1 MKTYRYIWLI
11 GINLDIIPAVDVKDG
26 KCVRLYQG
34 DYDKETVFSTDPVSV
49 AVGWQEMGAE
59 RIHVVDLDGASSGS
73 QLNFQVIERMI
84 SCLTIPVQV
93 GGGIRTESNVLTMM
107 DIGVNRVVLGTIAVE
122 NKELVRSIVDRFG
135 TESIIVGIDVR
146 DDLVSIKGWKESTV
160 VTSFDL
166 MKDMY
171 SIGVRRFVYTDIS
184 RDGTLMEPNFQSIKQ
199 IVNRSDANI
208 IASGGVSSLGH
219 IEQLAGLGVE
229 GVIIGK
235 ALYTG
240 DINLHEAISI
250 C

>member
-1 MKTYRYIWLI
+1 M
-11 GINLDIIPAVDVKDG
+11 DIIPAVDVKDG

-84 SCLTIPVQV
+84 SCLKIPVQV

-166 MKDMY
+166 MNDMY

-184 RDGTLMEPNFQSIKQ
+184 RDGTLMEPNFESIKQ

>member
-1 MKTYRYIWLI
+1 M
-11 GINLDIIPAVDVKDG
+11 
-26 KCVRLYQG
+26 
-34 DYDKETVFSTDPVSV
+34 

>member
-1 MKTYRYIWLI
+1 LI

>member
-1 MKTYRYIWLI
+1 M
-11 GINLDIIPAVDVKDG
+11 DIIPAVDVKDG

-34 DYDKETVFSTDPVSV
+34 DYDKETIFSTDPVSV

-59 RIHVVDLDGASSGS
+59 RIHVVDLDGASSGR
-73 QLNFQVIERMI
+73 QLNFQVIEKMI

-107 DIGVNRVVLGTIAVE
+107 DIGVNRVILGTIAVE

-146 DDLVSIKGWKESTV
+146 EDLVSIKGWKESTV

-166 MKDMY
+166 MNDMY

-184 RDGTLMEPNFQSIKQ
+184 RDGTLMEPNFESIKQ

>member
-1 MKTYRYIWLI
+1 
-11 GINLDIIPAVDVKDG
+11 LDIIPAVDVKDG

>member
-1 MKTYRYIWLI
+1 LI

-34 DYDKETVFSTDPVSV
+34 DYDKETIFSTDPVSV

-59 RIHVVDLDGASSGS
+59 RIHVVDLDGASSGR
-73 QLNFQVIERMI
+73 QLNFQVIEKMI

-107 DIGVNRVVLGTIAVE
+107 DIGVNRVILGTIAVE

-146 DDLVSIKGWKESTV
+146 EDLVSIKGWKESTV

-166 MKDMY
+166 MNDMY

-184 RDGTLMEPNFQSIKQ
+184 RDGTLMEPNFESIKQ

>member
-1 MKTYRYIWLI
+1 M
-11 GINLDIIPAVDVKDG
+11 DIIPAVDVKDG

-166 MKDMY
+166 MNDMY

-184 RDGTLMEPNFQSIKQ
+184 RDGTLMEPNFESIKQ

-219 IEQLAGLGVE
+219 IEQLVGLGVE

>member
-1 MKTYRYIWLI
+1 M
-11 GINLDIIPAVDVKDG
+11 DIIPAVDVKDG

>member
-1 MKTYRYIWLI
+1 M
-11 GINLDIIPAVDVKDG
+11 DIIPAVDVKDG

-34 DYDKETVFSTDPVSV
+34 DYDRETIFSTDPVSV

>member
-1 MKTYRYIWLI
+1 M
-11 GINLDIIPAVDVKDG
+11 DIIPAVDVKDG

-34 DYDKETVFSTDPVSV
+34 DYDKETIFSTDPVSV

-107 DIGVNRVVLGTIAVE
+107 DIGVDRVVLGTIAVE

-135 TESIIVGIDVR
+135 TESIIVGIDAR
-146 DDLVSIKGWKESTV
+146 DDLVSIKGWKESTAV
-160 VTSFDL
+160 SSFDL
-166 MKDMY
+166 MNDMY
-171 SIGVRRFVYTDIS
+171 NIGVRRFVYTDIS
-184 RDGTLMEPNFQSIKQ
+184 RDGTLMEPNFESIKQ

>member
-1 MKTYRYIWLI
+1 M
-11 GINLDIIPAVDVKDG
+11 DIIPAVDVKDG

-93 GGGIRTESNVLTMM
+93 GGGIRTESNVLTMT

-166 MKDMY
+166 MNDMY

-184 RDGTLMEPNFQSIKQ
+184 RDGTLMEPNFESIKQ

-219 IEQLAGLGVE
+219 IEQLVGLGVE

>member
-1 MKTYRYIWLI
+1 M
-11 GINLDIIPAVDVKDG
+11 DIIPAVDVKDG

-166 MKDMY
+166 MNDMY

-184 RDGTLMEPNFQSIKQ
+184 RDGTLMEPNFESIKQ